1 MKNDVRNL
9 NSKCIYCEAGIEVE
23 CEEACFLEIFSKSVL
38 TSPAF
43 LPSKNISQVVGKL
56 FADELL
62 TYITLVTGALENV
75 NFMGRMQALSNDYED
90 LHTFALS
97 LYEAGRL
104 QDGLEVLEFY
114 KNPKKWETLSRMWG
128 ELGKPTGA
136 RSEGW
141 DIYKELVKDTDGQ

>member
-9 NSKCIYCEAGIEVE
+9 NSKCIYCEAEIEVE
-23 CEEACFLEIFSKSVL
+23 CQEACFLEIFSKSVL

-90 LHTFALS
+90 LHSFALS

-114 KNPKKWETLSRMWG
+114 KNPKMWETLSRMWG
-128 ELGKPTGA
+128 ELGKPTGE

-141 DIYKELVKDTDGQ
+141 AIYKELVKDTNGQ